1 MQQLLG
7 PRQFA
12 HQPMLQRDPASTSR
26 YEVSING
33 DAVLRFAGFCVLPR
47 ARKLLVDGQPIE
59 LGSRAFD
66 LLMVLMLAPGFLITK
81 KEIMSRVWPDTV
93 VDESNLKVQ
102 MSALRRVLNVDRD
115 VIKTVHGR
123 GYVFTSEVT
132 GASIEPDAV
141 DRPGLESA
149 PRQLGPAR
157 PTSLSGWGPPGRHS
171 ATGSRMIVPDDEAQT
186 VVVVIDDDPDIR
198 DALRGLLRAVGLCVE
213 SFASVQEF
221 LDSDPPD
228 LPGCLVLDVRLPE
241 QSGLEFQEEL
251 AKANL
256 HLPIIFISGHADVPM
271 SVRAMK
277 RGAIEFLTKP
287 VHDQDLLDAIQLA
300 IAPDR
305 AHPDF
310 EHGVAKPAWL
320 LRHAAAA

>member
-1 MQQLLG
+1 MQQPLVS
-7 PRQFA
+7 RRFA
-12 HQPMLQRDPASTSR
+12 HQPTIQRDPASTSR
-26 YEVSING
+26 YEVSISG

-81 KEIMSRVWPDTV
+81 KEIMRRVWPDTV

-157 PTSLSGWGPPGRHS
+157 PTSLSGWGPS
-171 ATGSRMIVPDDEAQT
+171 DDEAQT

-228 LPGCLVLDVRLPE
+228 LPGCLVLDVRLPG

>member
-1 MQQLLG
+1 MQQPLVS
-7 PRQFA
+7 RQFA
-12 HQPMLQRDPASTSR
+12 HQPMFKRDPTGTSR
-26 YEVSING
+26 HEVSISG
-33 DAVLRFAGFCVLPR
+33 DAVIRFARFSVVPR
-47 ARKLLVDGQPIE
+47 ARQLLVDGQPIE
-59 LGSRAFD
+59 LGGRAFD
-66 LLMVLMLAPGFLITK
+66 LLTVLIATPGFLITK

-102 MSALRRVLNVDRD
+102 MSALRRVLNADRD

-132 GASIEPDAV
+132 AASIEPDAL

-149 PRQLGPAR
+149 LPQLGPA
-157 PTSLSGWGPPGRHS
+157 
-171 ATGSRMIVPDDEAQT
+171 PDDTARPG
-186 VVVVIDDDPDIR
+186 VIIIDDDPDIR

-213 SFASVQEF
+213 TFTSVQEF
-221 LDSDPPD
+221 VDSHPAD
-228 LPGCLVLDVRLPE
+228 LPGCLVLDVRLPG
-241 QSGLEFQEEL
+241 QSGLDFQEEL

-300 IAPDR
+300 IAQDR
-305 AHPDF
+305 AHRDF
-310 EHGVAKPAWL
+310 EQGVAKPAWL
-320 LRHAAAA
+320 LRHADAA